1 MEEITLTRIVSEAEL
16 GAHARIPHVRVP
28 EQLNAS
34 TRSGLGYL
42 RGKSCF
48 EKTFSLIKL
57 FNSVLYFVQFI
68 FAHKSYLRTAM
79 LSLVCESLTLR
90 QPVHKW
96 IGVKGRVVVGPLIRS
111 DLYHT

>member
-1 MEEITLTRIVSEAEL
+1 MEEITLVSEAEL

-57 FNSVLYFVQFI
+57 FNSVLYFVQFV
-68 FAHKSYLRTAM
+68 FAHKFHLRI
-79 LSLVCESLTLR
+79 SLVCESLSLR